1 MTISANPLGGS
12 ETLDA
17 TSLDNP
23 GNWDFYDPALD
34 GAPEEDQ
41 PEGNESDAK
50 AEALADDETEA
61 FDEVDAKPDQPGD
74 DDETPDE
81 PDDGQTEGDEPDSKT
96 ETFTLSD
103 GQEVTRDELIRGY
116 FREKDYRIKTN
127 QVAESRKAVEQQA
140 QRMQRQ
146 IEVLTDYLVNALPE
160 EPNASLAYT
169 DPQTYTARKAVYDQQ
184 LANLQKLIA
193 MADEPKKVAGEISGQ
208 VTREQLEAENA
219 KLIAAFPQTADQK
232 GRQEFFKAAFDA
244 AGELG
249 FSEAELQNVSDSRL
263 FGLAYWAKKG
273 MQAEQARVKAKQKVV
288 NAPKAAP
295 QKQRKV
301 TQSNQAMK
309 RLQRSG
315 SIHDAVHI
323 DFE

>member
-34 GAPEEDQ
+34 GEIEEDQ
-41 PEGNESDAK
+41 QEGTESDAK

-61 FDEVDAKPDQPGD
+61 VDEVDAQPDQD
-74 DDETPDE
+74 DDETELDEDPEGQPDAS
-81 PDDGQTEGDEPDSKT
+81 DDKLKT
-96 ETFTLSD
+96 ETFALPS
-103 GQEVTRDELIRGY
+103 GEKVSRDELIAGY
-116 FREKDYRIKTN
+116 MKGADYSRKTS